1 MVNHVENFAPHT
13 ADTTKP
19 LRDLMKKET
28 DWNWDEPQEK
38 SLPNSEKAAEFNTSV
53 CTLQSRQAD
62 QSLSRCIVIW
72 IRWRTPPETR
82 K

>member
-1 MVNHVENFAPHT
+1 MVTHVEKCAPHM

-53 CTLQSRQAD
+53 CTLQAGQAN
-62 QSLSRCIVIW
+62 QSLS
-72 IRWRTPPETR
+72 
-82 K
+82 